1 MLTGCGDL
9 ESAKRAVNE
18 GRVFRFLTKPVT
30 SEQIVAALRAAV
42 DEYREGRSQK
52 EQLEGAVKALEQL
65 DVGTLAALAR
75 AIDAKSA
82 WTAGH
87 SGRVT
92 ALALKIAHAMALPA
106 RDLQIVHRGALLHDI
121 GKIGTPTAILDKP
134 GKLDPEEM
142 QLMRDHVTVGVRI
155 LEPIPCFHE
164 VVAIVAQHHEWFDGS
179 GYTAGLARE
188 NINLHARIVAL
199 ADTYD
204 AIISDR
210 PYRRR
215 LPKPQAIEIVRH
227 QSGTQFDPR
236 VVKVFLTLTEIG
248 QPV

>member
-82 WTAGH
+82 
-87 SGRVT
+87 
-92 ALALKIAHAMALPA
+92 
-106 RDLQIVHRGALLHDI
+106 
-121 GKIGTPTAILDKP
+121 
-134 GKLDPEEM
+134 
-142 QLMRDHVTVGVRI
+142 
-155 LEPIPCFHE
+155 
-164 VVAIVAQHHEWFDGS
+164 
-179 GYTAGLARE
+179 
-188 NINLHARIVAL
+188 
-199 ADTYD
+199 
-204 AIISDR
+204 
-210 PYRRR
+210 
-215 LPKPQAIEIVRH
+215 
-227 QSGTQFDPR
+227 
-236 VVKVFLTLTEIG
+236 
-248 QPV
+248 

>member
-18 GRVFRFLTKPVT
+18 GCIFRFLTKPVT

-52 EQLEGAVKALEQL
+52 EQLEGAVEALEQL

-106 RDLQIVHRGALLHDI
+106 EICRSC
-121 GKIGTPTAILDKP
+121 TA
-134 GKLDPEEM
+134 G
-142 QLMRDHVTVGVRI
+142 
-155 LEPIPCFHE
+155 
-164 VVAIVAQHHEWFDGS
+164 VVAHRQNW
-179 GYTAGLARE
+179 YTHGHSR
-188 NINLHARIVAL
+188 
-199 ADTYD
+199 
-204 AIISDR
+204 
-210 PYRRR
+210 
-215 LPKPQAIEIVRH
+215 
-227 QSGTQFDPR
+227 
-236 VVKVFLTLTEIG
+236 
-248 QPV
+248 